1 MRIETLIGKHLEWK
15 EMNTKTYA
23 PLNLNLPYLI
33 SDVSNWDNVCSE
45 IIPYAIKM
53 KEVFSKS

>member
-23 PLNLNLPYLI
+23 PLNLNLLYLI

-45 IIPYAIKM
+45 IIPYTIKM
-53 KEVFSKS
+53 KEVFSKF

>member
-1 MRIETLIGKHLEWK
+1 MRIEYQ
-15 EMNTKTYA
+15 TYA

-53 KEVFSKS
+53 KEVFSQS